1 MFVEE
6 KKKWKEKYC
15 FNCRLYDLHLSF
27 NKKKCT
33 WHNEP
38 MNFHKSYPKNQ
49 PSIFPVKFKSL
60 FKQVRYSNY
69 LR

>member
-27 NKKKCT
+27 NKKNVHGT
-33 WHNEP
+33 TSP
-38 MNFHKSYPKNQ
+38 
-49 PSIFPVKFKSL
+49 
-60 FKQVRYSNY
+60 
-69 LR
+69 